1 MSAVLVTALRVAFL
15 ALLWF
20 FILLAANVVRTD
32 MFGRTVAAGSPE
44 LAPPPPQRKRRRSGP
59 TTLVVTEGRSSDT
72 QVDLADGLII
82 GRARDAGLTI
92 DDDYA
97 STHHARLIQSVG
109 GGWQIEDLTSTNGTY
124 VNDVRLIAPTTVTP
138 KDDIRIGRTH
148 LRLEK

>member
-15 ALLWF
+15 ALLWL
-20 FILLAANVVRTD
+20 FILIAANVVRTD

-44 LAPPPPQRKRRRSGP
+44 LAPPPPQQKRRRGGP
-59 TTLVVTEGRSSDT
+59 SRLVVTEGRSAGT
-72 QVDLADGLII
+72 EVALGDGMVI
-82 GRARDAGLTI
+82 GRARDAALTI

-97 STHHARLIQSVG
+97 STHHARFIQPAG
-109 GGWQIEDLTSTNGTY
+109 GGWQLEDLTSTNGTY
-124 VNDVRLIAPTTVTP
+124 INDVRVIAPTTVTP

>member
-44 LAPPPPQRKRRRSGP
+44 LAPAPPTQKRRRNSP
-59 TTLVVTEGRSSDT
+59 SRLVVTEGRSAGAE
-72 QVDLADGLII
+72 VPLVDGLLI
-82 GRARDAGLTI
+82 GRARDATLSI
-92 DDDYA
+92 DDDYS
-97 STHHARLIQSVG
+97 STHHARLIASVG

>member
-1 MSAVLVTALRVAFL
+1 MSSVLVTALRVAFL
-15 ALLWF
+15 ALLWL

-44 LAPPPPQRKRRRSGP
+44 LAPAKPAPKQRRRAP
-59 TTLVVTEGRSSDT
+59 TRLVVTEGAAEGT
-72 QVDLADGLII
+72 EVALVDGLII
-82 GRARDAGLTI
+82 GRARDATLPI
-92 DDDYA
+92 DDDYS
-97 STHHARLIQSVG
+97 STHHARLIETAS

-124 VNDVRLIAPTTVTP
+124 VNEVRVIAPTTVTL

>member
-1 MSAVLVTALRVAFL
+1 MSAVLVTTLRVAFL

-32 MFGRTVAAGSPE
+32 MFGRTLPAGSPE
-44 LAPPPPQRKRRRSGP
+44 LAPPPPQQKRRRTGP
-59 TTLVVTEGRSSDT
+59 SRLVVTEGRSSGAEVAL
-72 QVDLADGLII
+72 VDDMVI
-82 GRARDAGLTI
+82 GRARDATLTI
-92 DDDYA
+92 DDDYS
-97 STHHARLIQSVG
+97 STQHARLRRSAG

-124 VNDVRLIAPTTVTP
+124 VNDVRLVAPTTVTP